1 MSRVDE
7 IKILE
12 NKIKKNLKDPLDEI
26 ILDTDK
32 EKLYFLKLQEE
43 IRKHS
48 ITEENRVN
56 LLDENL
62 ELKEKLKRLS
72 NINKME
78 NMIAYLERNLIK
90 IFRITGN
97 LEELDK

>member
-48 ITEENRVN
+48 ITEENRIN

>member
-1 MSRVDE
+1 MSRIDE

-12 NKIKKNLKDPLDEI
+12 NKIKNNLKDPLDEI

-48 ITEENRVN
+48 ITEENRIN